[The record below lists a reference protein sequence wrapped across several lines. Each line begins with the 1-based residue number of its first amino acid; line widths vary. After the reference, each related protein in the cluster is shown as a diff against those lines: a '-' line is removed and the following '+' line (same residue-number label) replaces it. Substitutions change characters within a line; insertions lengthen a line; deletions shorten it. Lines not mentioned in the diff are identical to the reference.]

1 VSGQISWTDEHGIVH
16 EGIQGSTLYV
26 RCMRAAAGP
35 QDPEP
40 KPITCL
46 FCLVFD
52 LDAAMLYALQEMH
65 IRGFTVD
72 QDVLAEL
79 ERKVQ
84 NMHRS

>member
-1 VSGQISWTDEHGIVH
+1 VPGQITWTDEHGVVH
-16 EGIQGSTLYV
+16 EGIQGSKLYV
-26 RCMRAAAGP
+26 RCMQPAGAP
-35 QDPEP
+35 DPEP

-46 FCLVFD
+46 LCLVFD

-84 NMHRS
+84 NVHRP